1 MSTAM
6 RRTLLIAAASLLLIA
21 AAPAHAEDPPPF
33 VNWTW
38 LLPGLA
44 WEYEPSS
51 EDECRKGAKGC
62 IDRVIAK
69 MSKRFE
75 GHRCGH
81 DALFALA
88 YLRTTE
94 EFRRAVDTS
103 GFFSDP
109 NFMRHEAGVFADAYF
124 QAYDNW
130 HAGRTS
136 SVPQAWRI
144 AFKAADDRSVSG
156 SGDLL
161 LGMNAHINRDLPF
174 VHAAI
179 GLVKPDGSSRKPDHD
194 KVDVF
199 LNRVQ
204 VTEELSARFD
214 PTVDDTELPGP
225 LDNMTI
231 MQVIF
236 SWREAAWRNAERL
249 AAASTDAERKTVAAS
264 IEAYAATQAEMIR
277 SGTAYVPLVQ
287 NSKERDAFCAAH
299 G

>member
-1 MSTAM
+1 M
-6 RRTLLIAAASLLLIA
+6 RRTLLIATVASLLLIA
-21 AAPAHAEDPPPF
+21 AAPARAEDPPPY

-51 EDECRKGAKGC
+51 EDECRRGAKGC

-75 GHRCGH
+75 GHGCGH

-94 EFRRAVDTS
+94 EFRRAADTS

-109 NFMRHEAGVFADAYF
+109 NFMRHEAAVFADAYF

-144 AFKAADDRSVSG
+144 AFKAAGDRSVNG

-204 VTEELSARFD
+204 VTEELAARFD
-214 PTVDDTELPGP
+214 PTVNDSELPGP

-231 MQVIF
+231 MQLIF

-249 AAASTDAERKTVAAS
+249 AAAGTDAERKTVAAS
-264 IEAYAATQAEMIR
+264 IEAYAASQAETIR
-277 SGTAYVPLVQ
+277 AATSYVPLVQ
-287 NSKERDAFCAAH
+287 SSKERDAFCAAH